1 MLLWF
6 MLLVSGVFGQ
16 KDMKEKLFAFP
27 KDSLTSY
34 VQIHPERT
42 GPFWESTICMRLHSS
57 LMTRSFV
64 FFSMS
69 TKTNV
74 DSIVLSYYPGSRNR
88 FLQVVDY
95 KHQYY
100 DLKDKD
106 FTEWTSMC
114 VTWDSS
120 VWGLFIDGKYYKVNK
135 TSNVEISGDPIIII
149 GQWQES
155 YGGVDSAFRSFV
167 GEMTDVNMWDKAL
180 TDENMMDYFADNEM
194 NGNVIN
200 WKALNYTL
208 HGVVTIK
215 PYVDPYPCVPI

>member
-27 KDSLTSY
+27 KDSPTSY
-34 VQIHPERT
+34 VQIHPECT
-42 GPFWESTICMRLHSS
+42 GPFWESTICMRLHLS
-57 LMTRSFV
+57 LMTQSCV
-64 FFSMS
+64 LFSMS

-74 DSIVLSYYPGSRNR
+74 NSIVLFYYPGLRNR
-88 FLQVVDY
+88 FQQVVDY

-135 TSNVEISGDPIIII
+135 TSNVEISGDPIINI
-149 GQWQES
+149 GQWQS
-155 YGGVDSAFRSFV
+155 QYRGFYTSLSFV

-180 TDENMMDYFADNEM
+180 TDANMMDYFADNEM

-208 HGVVTIK
+208 HGEVTIK